1 MGDVATLYKAINEDL
16 KSSFAAALFTMATCH
31 SLRVVDDQLVGDP
44 LELRMVEFGGWSF
57 TEGKQ
62 SNTELDE
69 DEQGSLSP
77 SVARPP
83 VEYQQYL
90 GTNGTRTN
98 SAVELGILR
107 SFEFVSQLRRASVI
121 VRRFGQQSGDIYV
134 KGAPECMR
142 DICRE
147 ESFPSDYEEQL
158 AYYTH
163 KGYRVIGCATR
174 HIPKL
179 NWVKVQKMKRDQVES
194 NLEFV
199 GFIVFENKL
208 KPTTTSVLRE
218 LHESNIGAV
227 MCTGDNI
234 LTAISVGR
242 ECGLVDKTAH
252 CFVSRFVE
260 GHPGDP
266 NSRLLWES
274 IDDSSLRL
282 DEHTL
287 LPLPASQDVDVSLPY
302 NITNLRNYSLAISGD
317 AFRWLVDFAEPQ
329 VLHRM
334 LVNGKIYARMSPDE
348 KYELV
353 EKLQSIDYCV
363 GFCGDGANDCG
374 ALKAADV
381 GISLSEAEASVAA
394 PFTSRNFDIACCPE
408 VIREGRAALVT
419 SFSCFKCGWGSGAL
433 YFAEVLPNSKITAFS
448 NSKTQKEYIDG
459 KAQAKGLK
467 NLTVITGNVV
477 DYEFQPESFD
487 RVVSIELFEHMKNYE
502 LLMAKV
508 ARALK
513 PGGRLFVH
521 IFAHRT
527 TPYDYEE
534 GWMTTHFFTG
544 GTMPSADLLLYFQR
558 DLQIREQWWVNG
570 VHYSKTCEVW
580 MYYQHDMSQH

>member
-199 GFIVFENKL
+199 G
-208 KPTTTSVLRE
+208 
-218 LHESNIGAV
+218 
-227 MCTGDNI
+227 
-234 LTAISVGR
+234 
-242 ECGLVDKTAH
+242 
-252 CFVSRFVE
+252 
-260 GHPGDP
+260 
-266 NSRLLWES
+266 
-274 IDDSSLRL
+274 
-282 DEHTL
+282 
-287 LPLPASQDVDVSLPY
+287 
-302 NITNLRNYSLAISGD
+302 
-317 AFRWLVDFAEPQ
+317 
-329 VLHRM
+329 
-334 LVNGKIYARMSPDE
+334 
-348 KYELV
+348 
-353 EKLQSIDYCV
+353 
-363 GFCGDGANDCG
+363 
-374 ALKAADV
+374 
-381 GISLSEAEASVAA
+381 
-394 PFTSRNFDIACCPE
+394 
-408 VIREGRAALVT
+408 VI
-419 SFSCFKCGWGSGAL
+419 F
-433 YFAEVLPNSKITAFS
+433 
-448 NSKTQKEYIDG
+448 
-459 KAQAKGLK
+459 
-467 NLTVITGNVV
+467 
-477 DYEFQPESFD
+477 
-487 RVVSIELFEHMKNYE
+487 
-502 LLMAKV
+502 
-508 ARALK
+508 
-513 PGGRLFVH
+513 
-521 IFAHRT
+521 
-527 TPYDYEE
+527 
-534 GWMTTHFFTG
+534 
-544 GTMPSADLLLYFQR
+544 
-558 DLQIREQWWVNG
+558 
-570 VHYSKTCEVW
+570 
-580 MYYQHDMSQH
+580 